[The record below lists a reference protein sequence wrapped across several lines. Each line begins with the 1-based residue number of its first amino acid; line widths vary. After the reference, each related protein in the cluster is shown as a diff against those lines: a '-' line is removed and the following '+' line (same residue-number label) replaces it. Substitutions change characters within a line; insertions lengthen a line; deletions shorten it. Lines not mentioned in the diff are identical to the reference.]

1 MQMFFRWLRWWGML
15 ALLPAQGL
23 AQVYCTAPNRALA
36 DSCLAEFAAAGLAQM
51 PPGEAAIRVGTY
63 FLGTPYIAHTLELPG
78 EEQLVVRLDGLDC
91 TTFLENVVAFVRCG
105 QRRQWTYEAYLA
117 ALAEVRYRG
126 GRPGPYPSRLH
137 YFSDWIADNQA
148 KGLLRDMTQAL
159 GGTPVQKRID
169 FMSTHPGSYRQLT
182 ETPAWTDSVRQ
193 VEQAL
198 SARTRYVIPKDQIAA
213 REAGIQPG
221 DLIAIATSI
230 GGLDVQHVGM
240 AYRKGGRIH
249 LLHASSLT
257 NEVEISAQPLHD
269 YLAASKSASGIMVC
283 RLLAP

>member
-1 MQMFFRWLRWWGML
+1 MQMFFRRFNWWGLL
-15 ALLPAQGL
+15 ALLPVQGL

-36 DSCLAEFAAAGLAQM
+36 DSCLAAFAAAGLDRLA
-51 PPGEAAIRVGTY
+51 PGDAAVQAGTY
-63 FLGTPYIAHTLELPG
+63 FLGTPYVAHTLELPG
-78 EEQLVVRLDGLDC
+78 EEQLVVCLDGLDC
-91 TTFLENVVAFVRCG
+91 TTFLEQVVAFVRCG
-105 QRRQWTYEAYLA
+105 MRSQWTYEAYLA

-126 GRPGPYPSRLH
+126 GKPGAYPSRLH
-137 YFSDWIADNQA
+137 YFTDWIADNQA
-148 KGLLRDMTQAL
+148 KGLLRDMTRAL
-159 GGTPVQKRID
+159 GGEPLQKRID
-169 FMSTHPGSYRQLT
+169 FMSTHPGSYRQLA
-182 ETPAWTDSVRQ
+182 ENPAWIDSVKQ

-221 DLIAIATSI
+221 DLIAITTSI

-240 AYRKGGRIH
+240 AYRKEGRIH

-257 NEVEISAQPLHD
+257 KQVEISAQPLHS